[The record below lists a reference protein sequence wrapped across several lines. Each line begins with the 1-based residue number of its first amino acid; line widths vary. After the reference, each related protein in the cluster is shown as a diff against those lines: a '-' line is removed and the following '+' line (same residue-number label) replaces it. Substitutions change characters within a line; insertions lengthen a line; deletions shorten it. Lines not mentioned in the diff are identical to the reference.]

1 MALHKDYRTL
11 LLHGKVPDQGWPDVQ
26 IQHLL
31 YTLSTLDTNH
41 PQALQQQP
49 QSHHVMLA
57 DDTMAPTT
65 SITAPP
71 RWCGVG
77 EREGRVYSSWVLQRH
92 AGLSHG
98 MGRSGDL
105 VQPQPKA
112 VGSSVLV
119 QLATQLVQHLVTS
132 DCGLKQ
138 TARHV
143 VLVPMCTGMTL
154 SLVLSSLR
162 PLQSCAAVAFSSSS
176 SSSVPP
182 LPTTNHQKY
191 IVLWSRIDQ
200 KSCFKAIAAAGYT
213 CVVLPTQR
221 VAGTDAVG
229 TDLAALQEALEQ
241 YRGRIVAIVTTTS
254 CFAPRIPDAVDAVA
268 QLVQAYNTQQ
278 RIHDQQYN
286 NDNANPTNANTTPI
300 LDTTMAHVINH
311 AYGLQC
317 RETNRLLER
326 ACTIGQ
332 VDAVVCSL
340 DKNFLVPVGGA
351 VVLSPSANRIQAVG
365 QAYAGRASISPM
377 VDVCVTLLAMGRRTY
392 QQWMQQRRTTLLPWL
407 QRELHR
413 VATRH
418 GERLLQCP
426 GNTISL
432 AVTLNRTPG
441 SPLSANDMK
450 DKDGDKKDSNKNQP
464 TTAAASTTTTTDP
477 HLETHKT
484 TNQTDTSNNT
494 NQDDDPHV
502 PTDPQALS
510 GFGSMLFRRCVS
522 GTRVVP
528 QGIKKTMNGVV
539 FHGFGSSHDQYPH
552 SYLTAACALGVTAA
566 ELHEFIQRLDK
577 TLTEFHKQHAK
588 KLAKKQRQEQQEEE
602 HEGKPPPQEQQ
613 ESQPSQQTDND
624 TPK

>member
-49 QSHHVMLA
+49 PSFHWISA
-57 DDTMAPTT
+57 DDNHTFPTST
-65 SITAPP
+65 TAPP

-77 EREGRVYSSWVLQRH
+77 EREGRVYSPWVLQRH

-119 QLATQLVQHLVTS
+119 QLATQLVQHLVQD

-162 PLQSCAAVAFSSSS
+162 PLQSCAAVAFSMS

-182 LPTTNHQKY
+182 LPNTNHQKD

-241 YRGRIVAIVTTTS
+241 YRGRIVAVVTTTS

-268 QLVQAYNTQQ
+268 KLIQEYNTQQ

-286 NDNANPTNANTTPI
+286 NNHPDNATP

-351 VVLSPSANRIQAVG
+351 VVLSPSADRIQAIG

-377 VDVCVTLLAMGRRTY
+377 VDVCVTLLAMGRHTY
-392 QQWMQQRRTTLLPWL
+392 REYMQQRRTTLLPWL

-441 SPLSANDMK
+441 SPLPANDMK
-450 DKDGDKKDSNKNQP
+450 DNDNNDKDDKKDTNNNSQP
-464 TTAAASTTTTTDP
+464 TTTDP
-477 HLETHKT
+477 PETHET
-484 TNQTDTSNNT
+484 TNQNDNNQDTNTTSN
-494 NQDDDPHV
+494 NQDDDPTV
-502 PTDPQALS
+502 PSDPQALS
-510 GFGSMLFRRCVS
+510 GLGSMLFRRCVS
-522 GTRVVP
+522 GTRVIP
-528 QGIKKTMNGVV
+528 QGVKKTMNGVV

-566 ELHEFIQRLDK
+566 ELQEFIQRLDK

-588 KLAKKQRQEQQEEE
+588 KLAKKQRQEQEQQEEE
-602 HEGKPPPQEQQ
+602 HERKPPPQEQQ

-624 TPK
+624 TPN

>member
-41 PQALQQQP
+41 PQALQQQQP
-49 QSHHVMLA
+49 QHFMLGNVSP
-57 DDTMAPTT
+57 DNPTVT
-65 SITAPP
+65 IPPP

-112 VGSSVLV
+112 VGSTVLV
-119 QLATQLVQHLVTS
+119 QLATQLVQDLVTN

-162 PLQSCAAVAFSSSS
+162 PPQSCGAVAFSMSS

-182 LPTTNHQKY
+182 LPTTTHKEKN

-229 TDLAALQEALEQ
+229 TDLAALQDALEQ
-241 YRGRIVAIVTTTS
+241 YRGRIVAVVTTTS

-268 QLVQAYNTQQ
+268 QLVQEYNAQQ
-278 RIHDQQYN
+278 RRHDQEYN
-286 NDNANPTNANTTPI
+286 NNHPDNVFP

-351 VVLSPSANRIQAVG
+351 VVLSPSADRIQAVG
-365 QAYAGRASISPM
+365 QAYAGRVSISPM
-377 VDVCVTLLAMGRRTY
+377 VDVCMTLLAMGRHTY
-392 QQWMQQRRTTLLPWL
+392 REYMQQRRTTLLPWL

-432 AVTLNRTPG
+432 AMTLNRTPG
-441 SPLSANDMK
+441 SPVSRPVVP
-450 DKDGDKKDSNKNQP
+450 SNKDNDKNKDDNDTNKDDTNTSQP
-464 TTAAASTTTTTDP
+464 TTAAAP
-477 HLETHKT
+477 
-484 TNQTDTSNNT
+484 NT
-494 NQDDDPHV
+494 ANDDNLDDDPPV

-522 GTRVVP
+522 GTRVIP
-528 QGIKKTMNGVV
+528 QGVKKTMNGVV

-552 SYLTAACALGVTAA
+552 SYLTAVVVVVVGRSCSLSFLSVSLCPVTKRWWWFLGTNGGGNGWDIIRGLASW
-566 ELHEFIQRLDK
+566 LDRCF
-577 TLTEFHKQHAK
+577 LLPWYHP
-588 KLAKKQRQEQQEEE
+588 L
-602 HEGKPPPQEQQ
+602 
-613 ESQPSQQTDND
+613 
-624 TPK
+624 